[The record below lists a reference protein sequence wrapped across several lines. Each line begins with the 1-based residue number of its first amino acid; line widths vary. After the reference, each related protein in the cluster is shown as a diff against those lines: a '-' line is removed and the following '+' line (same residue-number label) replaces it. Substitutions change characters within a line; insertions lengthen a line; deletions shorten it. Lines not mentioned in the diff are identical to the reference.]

1 MYNKIVFLYQETRED
16 DQMSWNSVRDYLSQF
31 GAESRMIAFPVSSAT
46 VALAAQAL
54 KVEPARIAKTLTFRY
69 QGGCVAIV
77 AAGDARVDNSLFKA
91 VFHEKAVMLTAD
103 QVEEMTGHAVGAV
116 CPFALKAGVPVYLD
130 ESLRRF
136 QTVFPAAGTSSSA
149 IELSLEELFLFSGA
163 KGWIHVSK
171 GWQQTEN
178 EG

>member
-1 MYNKIVFLYQETRED
+1 
-16 DQMSWNSVRDYLSQF
+16 MSWNSVREYLSQF

-54 KVEPARIAKTLTFRY
+54 NVEPARIAKTLTFRY

-77 AAGDARVDNSLFKA
+77 VAGDARVDNSLFKA
-91 VFHEKAVMLTAD
+91 FFHEKAVMLTAD
-103 QVEEMTGHAVGAV
+103 QVEEMTGHPVGAV
-116 CPFALKAGVPVYLD
+116 CPFALKPGVPVYLD

-163 KGWIHVSK
+163 KGWILVSK